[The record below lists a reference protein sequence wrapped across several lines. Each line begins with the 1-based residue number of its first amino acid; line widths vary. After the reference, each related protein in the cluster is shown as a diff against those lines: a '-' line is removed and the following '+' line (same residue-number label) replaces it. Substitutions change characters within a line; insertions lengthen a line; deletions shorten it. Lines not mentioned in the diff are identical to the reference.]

1 MLTYT
6 YSPYKKDYSAFI
18 KTDCTLRKTPRMNHL
33 KFAILFYSLVFMGG
47 VITAQNCDQ
56 LKSDILKE
64 EARVS
69 SLEDELKSVSGYD
82 EKKALTIEIRELEGA
97 IAVMKTEFGEC
108 AASAGLMTGDTYLLN
123 KGLRQRANGSIIGAV
138 GLVVAGAGAAAMAT
152 PLIAVGGIL
161 GLFGLVQEVSGSSK
175 VLKATKE

>member
-1 MLTYT
+1 
-6 YSPYKKDYSAFI
+6 
-18 KTDCTLRKTPRMNHL
+18 MNRL
-33 KFAILFYSLVFMGG
+33 KFPILLFSLVFMGG
-47 VITAQNCDQ
+47 AITAQNCDQ
-56 LKSDILKE
+56 LKSDILNE
-64 EARVS
+64 EARVR

-97 IAVMKTEFGEC
+97 IAVLKTEYGEC

-123 KGLRQRANGSIIGAV
+123 RGLRQRASGSIIGAV

-161 GLFGLVQEVSGSSK
+161 SLFGLVQEVSGSLK